1 MLRAAGTAPRGVA
14 PRASSDD
21 PRCVNALLHPAGR
34 QVSRERLVIDQP
46 DPGEPVECPLDRLS
60 LEASPLQ
67 ALTKLQPRPRSR
79 LEQPEGCGM
88 CRLLGR
94 GRAVLQAAASSPD
107 RTRAGGSA
115 ADHSSPSRSP
125 GTPPTSPETSLG
137 TPPPSCALTFSSISR
152 ASSGLSRRK
161 LRAFSRPCP
170 S

>member
-14 PRASSDD
+14 PRASRADPRRARDTAPPDHSAAPTPRDSNRQVRSDSPVLQLDDD

-125 GTPPTSPETSLG
+125 GTPPTSPET
-137 TPPPSCALTFSSISR
+137 
-152 ASSGLSRRK
+152 
-161 LRAFSRPCP
+161 
-170 S
+170 